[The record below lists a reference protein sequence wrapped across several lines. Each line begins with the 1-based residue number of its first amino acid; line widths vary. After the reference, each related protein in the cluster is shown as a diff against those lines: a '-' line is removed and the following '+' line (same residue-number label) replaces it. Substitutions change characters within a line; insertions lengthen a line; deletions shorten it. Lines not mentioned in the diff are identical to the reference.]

1 MIKKI
6 IPVLAVL
13 AIFITACGPQGTPT
27 LAPAEVEGTAV
38 SAAWTV
44 VAMTQLA
51 IPTATPVPPT
61 ETPSPT
67 PLPTF
72 TPLPLPAT
80 QETII
85 LPTATQQAA
94 GSSGGTCDGIM
105 NVAEAGPK
113 SNIRVENETGGTV
126 TFSLWLGT
134 PNAFGQCGF
143 IPGITPL
150 AKGEKRVISI
160 PKGEFYAYALIAL
173 PGGSSS
179 SAWGYVNNRVG
190 DDHQFGVKVRKDQ
203 IVVP

>member
-1 MIKKI
+1 MLKKLL
-6 IPVLAVL
+6 PVLL
-13 AIFITACGPQGTPT
+13 AITILLTACGPQGTPT

-38 SAAWTV
+38 AAAWTI

-72 TPLPLPAT
+72 TPLPLPT
-80 QETII
+80 LELSI
-85 LPTATQQAA
+85 PTATKSATGA
-94 GSSGGTCDGIM
+94 CDGM
-105 NVAEAGPK
+105 LNMAEAGPQ
-113 SNIRVENETGGTV
+113 SQIRVENESGGTA
-126 TFSLWLGT
+126 TFSLYLGT

-143 IPGITPL
+143 VPGIPSM
-150 AKGEKRVISI
+150 AKNAKTVISI
-160 PKGEFYAYALIAL
+160 PKGTFYAYALMAY

-179 SAWGYVNNRVG
+179 NASGYVNNRIG
-190 DDHQFGVKVRKDQ
+190 DNHMFVVKIKKEV